1 MYTDNSYS
9 RGNKM
14 DHIYL
19 QYGFEIG
26 VEGVNKVVRVLAGHF
41 LRRLI
46 KGSRQHLLQ
55 ATGQRCPEVLA

>member
-1 MYTDNSYS
+1 
-9 RGNKM
+9 M

-55 ATGQRCPEVLA
+55 TTGQRCPEVLA